1 MSRGPLL
8 PAIVLAR
15 RVGSWALGGP
25 DPSGWAPGV
34 GNLPVPVPGTVYT
47 VPVSVPG
54 IYCLRLGLPPYN
66 YIIILVTLQKFYNPG
81 MRRSEAVCA
90 TIHVRE

>member
-34 GNLPVPVPGTVYT
+34 GNLPVHT
-47 VPVSVPG
+47 VPVQCIRYRYRYQVYTAYAWASH
-54 IYCLRLGLPPYN
+54 R
-66 YIIILVTLQKFYNPG
+66 IIILVTLQKFYNPG